1 MRIVP
6 CNLGVG
12 IVGSNGPLMRAFVRI
27 AASVP
32 SSEWIAAIRRH
43 GTRDEFRVFGDFV
56 ERKNMEVPAYKKYVA
71 EVFGTFVLT
80 FFGCGSAVVAGATL
94 GTLGI
99 AFSFG
104 LSIVAMAFV
113 IGNVSGCHINPAV
126 SLGLFLDK
134 RLSAQDL
141 LGYWVSQFLG
151 GLLAAALLFAVV
163 CMYGGDV
170 LVTGLGCNGFES
182 ASSVNLSMG
191 GAIIVEIVLTC
202 IFVLS
207 VLGSTANEKTAAY
220 AGIII
225 GLTLVFVHIMGI
237 PLTGTSVNPAR
248 SFGPA
253 VLMAIAGDSF
263 ALSQAWVFI
272 VAPLVGAA
280 LAAGIFRFFKVEK

>member
-1 MRIVP
+1 MDCR
-6 CNLGVG
+6 NTAA
-12 IVGSNGPLMRAFVRI
+12 RH
-27 AASVP
+27 AAS
-32 SSEWIAAIRRH
+32 
-43 GTRDEFRVFGDFV
+43 FRVFGDFV